1 MLVVVVNGFEDADV
15 TVGGERTGFFEAFAG
30 GDEPDDLGASAF
42 DGGAGVLVVVL
53 EFGWCVL
60 QVEFCFGSS
69 HALV

>member
-1 MLVVVVNGFEDADV
+1 MLVVIVNGFEDADV
-15 TVGGERTGFFEAFAG
+15 TVCGECGGFLEAFAG

-53 EFGWCVL
+53 EFGGCVL
-60 QVEFCFGSS
+60 KFEFGFGSS